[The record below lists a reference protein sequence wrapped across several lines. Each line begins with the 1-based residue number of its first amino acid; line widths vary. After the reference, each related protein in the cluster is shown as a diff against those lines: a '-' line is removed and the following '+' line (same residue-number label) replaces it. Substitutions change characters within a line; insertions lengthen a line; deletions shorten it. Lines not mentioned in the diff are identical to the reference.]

1 MQGRKG
7 NFPKIKTKNRGKE
20 DKSRLSEA
28 VEHKMK
34 EKAVIFTGN
43 SISHEDARKILIAN
57 YQPPVRRFQLEKF
70 VQQGYKVMGII
81 DGIFF
86 DRAAVGHREII
97 SALNAG
103 VKVVGGASMGALRA
117 SELDTHGMIGVGKVY
132 EWYRD
137 GVIESD
143 DEVAVSTN
151 PDTFEP
157 ISVPLV
163 NMRETLKASL
173 ASGIINEKEHED
185 LLELAIS
192 TYYPDRSYLGLTKEG
207 AKKGLISEEKRKEVL
222 YFFIN
227 NEIDVKRQDAV
238 LVLETVKKLVEE
250 TEI

>member
-1 MQGRKG
+1 
-7 NFPKIKTKNRGKE
+7 
-20 DKSRLSEA
+20 
-28 VEHKMK
+28 MK
-34 EKAVIFTGN
+34 AKAVIFTGN
-43 SISHEDARKILIAN
+43 SISHEDARKILGAN

-70 VQQGYKVMGII
+70 VQEGYKIIGII

-86 DRAAVGHREII
+86 DRAAVGHREIL
-97 SALNAG
+97 SALDSG

-163 NMRETLKASL
+163 NIRETLKAAL
-173 ASGIINEKEHED
+173 ASGLLSEEEHD
-185 LLELAIS
+185 GLLKLAID
-192 TYYPDRSYLGLTKEG
+192 TYYPDRSYFGLVKEG
-207 AKKGLISEEKRKEVL
+207 VKKGLIPEEKKKSVLDFCTDNEV
-222 YFFIN
+222 
-227 NEIDVKRQDAV
+227 DVKREDAV
-238 LVLETVKKLVEE
+238 LVLETVKKLMEE
-250 TEI
+250 A

>member
-1 MQGRKG
+1 M
-7 NFPKIKTKNRGKE
+7 E
-20 DKSRLSEA
+20 E
-28 VEHKMK
+28 KMK
-34 EKAVIFTGN
+34 KRVVVFTGN
-43 SISHEDARKILIAN
+43 SISHEEARKVLQAN

-70 VQQGYKVMGII
+70 VQEGYKVIGII

-86 DRAAVGHREII
+86 DRAAVGHREIL
-97 SALNAG
+97 SALDSG

-163 NMRETLKASL
+163 NIRETLKAAL
-173 ASGIINEKEHED
+173 ASGLVSEKEHND
-185 LLELAIS
+185 LLELAIN
-192 TYYPDRSYLGLTKEG
+192 TYYPDRSYFGLVKEG
-207 AKKGLISEEKRKEVL
+207 VKKGLIPEEKKKLILDFCTGNEVD
-222 YFFIN
+222 I
-227 NEIDVKRQDAV
+227 KREDAI
-238 LVLETVKKLVEE
+238 LVLETIKKLIEE
-250 TEI
+250 A

>member
-1 MQGRKG
+1 M
-7 NFPKIKTKNRGKE
+7 
-20 DKSRLSEA
+20 RL
-28 VEHKMK
+28 
-34 EKAVIFTGN
+34 KAVIFTGN
-43 SISHEDARKILIAN
+43 SISHEDAKKIMRVN
-57 YQPPVRRFQLEKF
+57 YQPPVRRFQLERFIQK
-70 VQQGYKVMGII
+70 GYKVIGII

-117 SELDTHGMIGVGKVY
+117 SELDTHGMIGVGKIY

-163 NMRETLKASL
+163 NIRETLKAAL
-173 ASGIINEKEHED
+173 ASGVISEKEHND
-185 LLELAIS
+185 LLKLAIN

-207 AKKGLISEEKRKEVL
+207 SKKGLISEEKRKTILDFCINREV
-222 YFFIN
+222 
-227 NEIDVKRQDAV
+227 DVKREDAI
-238 LVLETVKKLVEE
+238 LVLETVKKLIEKAD
-250 TEI
+250 

>member
-1 MQGRKG
+1 M
-7 NFPKIKTKNRGKE
+7 
-20 DKSRLSEA
+20 RL
-28 VEHKMK
+28 
-34 EKAVIFTGN
+34 KAVIFTGN
-43 SISHEDARKILIAN
+43 SISHEDAKKILRVN
-57 YQPPVRRFQLEKF
+57 YQPPVRRFQLERFIQK
-70 VQQGYKVMGII
+70 GYKVIGII

-117 SELDTHGMIGVGKVY
+117 SELDTHGMIGVGKIY

-163 NMRETLKASL
+163 NIRETLKAAL
-173 ASGIINEKEHED
+173 ASGVICEKEHND
-185 LLELAIS
+185 LLKLAIN

-207 AKKGLISEEKRKEVL
+207 SKIGLISEEKRKTILDFCINREV
-222 YFFIN
+222 
-227 NEIDVKRQDAV
+227 DVKREDAI
-238 LVLETVKKLVEE
+238 LVLETVKKLIEKAD
-250 TEI
+250 

>member
-1 MQGRKG
+1 
-7 NFPKIKTKNRGKE
+7 
-20 DKSRLSEA
+20 
-28 VEHKMK
+28 MK

-43 SISHEDARKILIAN
+43 SISHEDAKKILTAN

-70 VQQGYKVMGII
+70 VQQGYKVIGII

-97 SALNAG
+97 SALNTG

-117 SELDTHGMIGVGKVY
+117 SELDIHGMTGIGKVY

-163 NMRETLKASL
+163 NIRETLKA
-173 ASGIINEKEHED
+173 AMAAGIINGREHEG
-185 LLELAIS
+185 LLELAIN

-207 AKKGLISEEKRKEVL
+207 AKKGLIPEEKRKKL
-222 YFFIN
+222 LDFCIN
-227 NEIDVKRQDAV
+227 SGIDVKRQDAV
-238 LVLETVKKLVEE
+238 LVLETVKKLVQK
-250 TEI
+250 TEV

>member
-1 MQGRKG
+1 
-7 NFPKIKTKNRGKE
+7 
-20 DKSRLSEA
+20 
-28 VEHKMK
+28 VENEME

-43 SISHEDARKILIAN
+43 SISHEDAKKILLAN

-70 VQQGYKVMGII
+70 IQQGYKVMGII

-103 VKVVGGASMGALRA
+103 VRVVGGASMGALRA

-151 PDTFEP
+151 PETFEP

-163 NMRETLKASL
+163 NIRETLKAAL
-173 ASGIINEKEHED
+173 GAGILSEKEYED

-207 AKKGLISEEKRKEVL
+207 AKKGLISEEKRKLLLDFCINSEV
-222 YFFIN
+222 
-227 NEIDVKRQDAV
+227 DVKKRDAV
-238 LVLETVKKLVEE
+238 LVIETVKRLVEE
-250 TEI
+250 TEV

>member
-1 MQGRKG
+1 
-7 NFPKIKTKNRGKE
+7 
-20 DKSRLSEA
+20 
-28 VEHKMK
+28 MK

-43 SISHEDARKILIAN
+43 SISHEDAKKILMAN

-70 VQQGYKVMGII
+70 VQQGYQVMGII

-163 NMRETLKASL
+163 NMRETLKAALS
-173 ASGIINEKEHED
+173 SGIISEKEHED
-185 LLELAIS
+185 LLELAIN

-207 AKKGLISEEKRKEVL
+207 AKKGLISEQQRKRLLDFCV
-222 YFFIN
+222 N
-227 NEIDVKRQDAV
+227 SEIDVKRQDAV

>member
-1 MQGRKG
+1 
-7 NFPKIKTKNRGKE
+7 
-20 DKSRLSEA
+20 
-28 VEHKMK
+28 MK

-43 SISHEDARKILIAN
+43 SISHGDAKKILVAD
-57 YQPPVRRFQLEKF
+57 YQPPVRRSQLEKF
-70 VQQGYKVMGII
+70 VQQGYKVIGII

-103 VKVVGGASMGALRA
+103 VKIVGGASMGALRA
-117 SELDTHGMIGVGKVY
+117 SELDTQGMIGVGKVY

-163 NMRETLKASL
+163 NIRETLKAAL
-173 ASGIINEKEHED
+173 AAGIISEKDHEN
-185 LLELAIS
+185 LLELAIN

-207 AKKGLISEEKRKEVL
+207 AKKVLISEEKRKEL
-222 YFFIN
+222 LDFCIN
-227 NEIDVKRQDAV
+227 SEIDVKRQDAV
-238 LVLETVKKLVEE
+238 LVLETIKKLVEE
-250 TEI
+250 AEI

>member
-1 MQGRKG
+1 
-7 NFPKIKTKNRGKE
+7 
-20 DKSRLSEA
+20 
-28 VEHKMK
+28 MK
-34 EKAVIFTGN
+34 ARAVIFTGN
-43 SISHEDARKILIAN
+43 SISHEDARKILRAN

-70 VQQGYKVMGII
+70 VQKGYKVIGII

-86 DRAAVGHREII
+86 DRAAVGHREIM
-97 SALNAG
+97 SALDAG

-117 SELDTHGMIGVGKVY
+117 SELDTHGMIGVGKIY

-163 NMRETLKASL
+163 NIRETLKAAL
-173 ASGIINEKEHED
+173 AADIISEKEHDD
-185 LLELAIS
+185 LLGLAIN

-207 AKKGLISEEKRKEVL
+207 AKKGLIPEEKTKSVL
-222 YFFIN
+222 DFCIN
-227 NEIDVKRQDAV
+227 KGVDVKREDAV
-238 LVLETVKKLVEE
+238 RVLETVEKLIEE
-250 TEI
+250 A

>member
-1 MQGRKG
+1 
-7 NFPKIKTKNRGKE
+7 
-20 DKSRLSEA
+20 
-28 VEHKMK
+28 MK
-34 EKAVIFTGN
+34 AKAVIFTGN
-43 SISHEDARKILIAN
+43 SISHEDARKILGAN

-70 VQQGYKVMGII
+70 VQEGYKIIGII

-86 DRAAVGHREII
+86 DRAAVGHREIL
-97 SALNAG
+97 SALDSG

-163 NMRETLKASL
+163 NIRETLKAAL
-173 ASGIINEKEHED
+173 TSGLVSEEEHD
-185 LLELAIS
+185 GLLKLAID
-192 TYYPDRSYLGLTKEG
+192 TYYPDRSYFGLVKEG
-207 AKKGLISEEKRKEVL
+207 VKKGLIPEEKKKSVLDFCTGDEV
-222 YFFIN
+222 
-227 NEIDVKRQDAV
+227 DVKREDAV
-238 LVLETVKKLVEE
+238 LVLETVKKLMEKA
-250 TEI
+250 

>member
-1 MQGRKG
+1 M
-7 NFPKIKTKNRGKE
+7 T
-20 DKSRLSEA
+20 A
-28 VEHKMK
+28 
-34 EKAVIFTGN
+34 KAVIFTGN
-43 SISHEDARKILIAN
+43 SISHEDAKKILTAN

-163 NMRETLKASL
+163 NMRETLKAAM
-173 ASGIINEKEHED
+173 ASGIIDEEEHDD
-185 LLELAIS
+185 LLKLAIN

-207 AKKGLISEEKRKEVL
+207 AKTGLIPEEKRKILLE
-222 YFFIN
+222 FCIN

-238 LVLETVKKLVEE
+238 LVLETVKKLIEE
-250 TEI
+250 TGI

>member
-1 MQGRKG
+1 
-7 NFPKIKTKNRGKE
+7 
-20 DKSRLSEA
+20 
-28 VEHKMK
+28 MK

-43 SISHEDARKILIAN
+43 SISHEDAKKILTAN

-70 VQQGYKVMGII
+70 VQQGYKVIGII

-97 SALNAG
+97 SAINAG
-103 VKVVGGASMGALRA
+103 IKVVGGASMGALRA
-117 SELDTHGMIGVGKVY
+117 SELDTHGMIGIGKVY

-163 NMRETLKASL
+163 NMRETLKAAMTARIVS
-173 ASGIINEKEHED
+173 EKEHEG
-185 LLELAIS
+185 LLELAIN

-207 AKKGLISEEKRKEVL
+207 AKKRLISEEKRKKL
-222 YFFIN
+222 LDFCIN
-227 NEIDVKRQDAV
+227 SEIDIKRQDAI

>member
-1 MQGRKG
+1 
-7 NFPKIKTKNRGKE
+7 
-20 DKSRLSEA
+20 
-28 VEHKMK
+28 MK
-34 EKAVIFTGN
+34 ARAVIFTGN
-43 SISHEDARKILIAN
+43 SISHEDAKKILRAN

-70 VQQGYKVMGII
+70 VQQGYKVVGII

-86 DRAAVGHREII
+86 DRAAVGHREIM

-163 NMRETLKASL
+163 NIRETLKAALDTGLVS
-173 ASGIINEKEHED
+173 EKEHD
-185 LLELAIS
+185 ALLDLAIN

-207 AKKGLISEEKRKEVL
+207 AKKGLIPEEKGKQLLNFCLNSEV
-222 YFFIN
+222 
-227 NEIDVKRQDAV
+227 DVKRQDAV
-238 LVLETVKKLVEE
+238 LVLETVKKLIEE
-250 TEI
+250 A

>member
-1 MQGRKG
+1 
-7 NFPKIKTKNRGKE
+7 
-20 DKSRLSEA
+20 
-28 VEHKMK
+28 MK
-34 EKAVIFTGN
+34 ARAVIFTGN
-43 SISHEDARKILIAN
+43 SISHEDAKKILRAK

-70 VQQGYKVMGII
+70 VRQGYKVMGII

-86 DRAAVGHREII
+86 DRAAVGHREIL

-103 VKVVGGASMGALRA
+103 VNVVGGASMGALRA
-117 SELDTHGMIGVGKVY
+117 SELDTHGMVGVGKVY

-163 NMRETLKASL
+163 NIRETLKAALVVGLVSE
-173 ASGIINEKEHED
+173 NEHD
-185 LLELAIS
+185 RLLDLAIN

-207 AKKGLISEEKRKEVL
+207 AKKGLIPEEKRKQLLDFCINSEV
-222 YFFIN
+222 
-227 NEIDVKRQDAV
+227 DVKRQDAV
-238 LVLETVKKLVEE
+238 LVLETVKKLIEE
-250 TEI
+250 AET

>member
-1 MQGRKG
+1 
-7 NFPKIKTKNRGKE
+7 
-20 DKSRLSEA
+20 
-28 VEHKMK
+28 MK
-34 EKAVIFTGN
+34 AKAVIFTGN
-43 SISHEDARKILIAN
+43 SISHEDARKILGAN

-70 VQQGYKVMGII
+70 VQEGYKIIGII

-86 DRAAVGHREII
+86 DRAAVGHREIL
-97 SALNAG
+97 SALDSG

-163 NMRETLKASL
+163 NIRETLKAAL
-173 ASGIINEKEHED
+173 TSGLVSEEEHD
-185 LLELAIS
+185 GLLKLAID
-192 TYYPDRSYLGLTKEG
+192 TYYPGRSYFGLVKEG
-207 AKKGLISEEKRKEVL
+207 VKKGLIPEEKKKSVLDFCTGNEVD
-222 YFFIN
+222 I
-227 NEIDVKRQDAV
+227 KREDAV
-238 LVLETVKKLVEE
+238 LVLETVKKLMEE
-250 TEI
+250 A